1 MTSEQLTQIPFTFV
15 SHWSLSDC
23 HIATYEN
30 KEYGIIREQ
39 STKKKNDFEFGRTTE
54 KFKEQGEKI
63 DVFLDAGS
71 GRDKTVKYVWNN
83 GVLVEIEDL

>member
-1 MTSEQLTQIPFTFV
+1 MTKEQLTQIPFTFV

-30 KEYGIIREQ
+30 KEYGIIWEQ

-54 KFKEQGEKI
+54 KFCYK
-63 DVFLDAGS
+63 
-71 GRDKTVKYVWNN
+71 DKWYSKKKFIENVIK
-83 GVLVEIEDL
+83 EIEL